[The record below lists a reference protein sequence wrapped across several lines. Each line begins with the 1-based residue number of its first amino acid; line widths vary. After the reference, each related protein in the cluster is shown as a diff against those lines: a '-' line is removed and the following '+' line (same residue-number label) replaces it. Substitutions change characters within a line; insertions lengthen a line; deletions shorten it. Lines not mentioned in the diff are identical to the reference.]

1 MEKELMYEV
10 LEELKDK
17 CAACICDLREYNMGM
32 SDLEKFRYIRN
43 NKDKLPD
50 DETESPFWSYRMYN
64 RYCTGLYCM
73 INAYDDINEKVLYD
87 YSLAKSD
94 IRNSNKEQINN
105 YKFVTNQIIWRE
117 VQQERALL
125 LYGKI
130 PDDVLNEILSF
141 I

>member
-1 MEKELMYEV
+1 MEKELMNEV

-17 CAACICDLREYNMGM
+17 CAACICDLREYDMGM

-50 DETESPFWSYRMYN
+50 DETESPFWSYRMYD
-64 RYCTGLYCM
+64 RYCTGFYYN

-94 IRNSNKEQINN
+94 IRSLNKEQINN
-105 YKFVTNQIIWRE
+105 YRFVTNQIMW
-117 VQQERALL
+117 QGGHQEKALL

-130 PDDVLNEILSF
+130 PNDILNEILTF